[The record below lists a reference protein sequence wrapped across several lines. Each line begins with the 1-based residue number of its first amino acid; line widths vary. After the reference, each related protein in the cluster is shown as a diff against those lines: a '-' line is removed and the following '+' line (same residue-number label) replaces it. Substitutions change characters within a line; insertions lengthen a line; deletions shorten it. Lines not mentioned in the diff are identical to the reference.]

1 VLAARLH
8 GPRDLRIER
17 VSHPGL
23 PTAGEVLLRVTATGI
38 CGSDLHTYKEGRIGD
53 TALRSPLI
61 PGHEFTGVI
70 ERVGPGVKLKPGTR
84 VAVDPA
90 QPCGRCDRCRE
101 GNVNLC
107 PKVRFCGLWPYH
119 GSLCEWMRM
128 PAKNC
133 FPLPRALDDTD
144 GVMLEPLG
152 IAIHAT
158 GLGKIRKGD
167 TVVIFGCG
175 CIGLCILQTVRLAG
189 ARRVFVSDPLP
200 WRQKLA
206 EKLGGTPLGGPCS
219 VVAAS
224 GQRTRR
230 SASLHNFEADVV
242 FECAWAGDAAQQA
255 VKLCRPGGRVVL
267 VGVPDD
273 NRFEISHAVAR
284 RKGLTLLFARRMK
297 HTYPEALRLVV
308 AGRVDM
314 RSLVSHHFPLKEAP
328 RAFRLN
334 AAYKDNVVKVII
346 ES

>member
-1 VLAARLH
+1 MLVARLH
-8 GPRDLRIER
+8 GPRDLRVER
-17 VSHPGL
+17 VPHPG
-23 PTAGEVLLRVTATGI
+23 PPRNDEVLLRVTATGI
-38 CGSDLHTYKEGRIGD
+38 CGSDLHTYKEARIGD
-53 TALRSPLI
+53 VALRSPLI

-70 ERVGPGVKLKPGTR
+70 TDTGPGVKLKPGTR

-90 QPCGRCDRCRE
+90 RPCGRCARCRE

-107 PKVRFCGLWPYH
+107 PKVRFCGLWPHH
-119 GSLCEWMRM
+119 GSLCEYMLM

-133 FPLPRALDDTD
+133 FPLPRSLNDTD

-158 GLGKIRKGD
+158 GLAKIRKGD
-167 TVVIFGCG
+167 TVVILGCG

-189 ARRVFVSDPLP
+189 AKRVFVSDPLP

-206 EKLGGTPLGGPCS
+206 EKLGGTPLRKL
-219 VVAAS
+219 S
-224 GQRTRR
+224 GD
-230 SASLHNFEADVV
+230 ADVV
-242 FECAWAGDAAQQA
+242 FECAWAGEAAQQSIE
-255 VKLCRPGGRVVL
+255 LTRPGGRVVL

-297 HTYPEALRLVV
+297 HTYPEAIRLVTS
-308 AGRVDM
+308 GRVDV
-314 RSLVSHHFPLKEAP
+314 RSIVSHRFPLQQAP

-334 AAYKDNVVKVII
+334 AAYKDDVVKVII

>member
-1 VLAARLH
+1 MTRRARFEPTMFAARLH
-8 GPRDLRIER
+8 GPHDLRIET
-17 VSHPGL
+17 VPHPGS
-23 PTAGEVLLRVTATGI
+23 PAVSEVLLRVTATGI

-70 ERVGPGVKLKPGTR
+70 ERVGAGVKLKPGTH

-90 QPCGRCDRCRE
+90 MPCGRCARCRE

-133 FPLPRALDDTD
+133 FPLPLSLDDTD

-158 GLGKIRKGD
+158 GLGKVRQGD
-167 TVVIFGCG
+167 TIVILGCG
-175 CIGLCILQTVRLAG
+175 CIGLCLLQTVRVAG
-189 ARRVFVSDPLP
+189 AKRIFVSDPLP

-206 EKLGGTPLGGPCS
+206 EKLGGTPLHKL
-219 VVAAS
+219 S
-224 GQRTRR
+224 G
-230 SASLHNFEADVV
+230 EADVV
-242 FECAWAGDAAQQA
+242 FECAWAGEAAQLA

-284 RKGLTLLFARRMK
+284 RKGLTLLFARRMQ
-297 HTYPEALRLVV
+297 HTYPEAIRLVRS
-308 AGRVDM
+308 ARVDM
-314 RSLVSHHFPLKEAP
+314 RAIVSHRFPLKEAP